1 MWVECPSMLKEKS
14 IHARRTAIRAI
25 RRKQEEVF
33 RTTISVGK
41 CCECALEDVC
51 RFSNKTDETCRAVD
65 FAVKEFQDFV
75 YKAGTVKPADALA
88 VRTLSSVW
96 GSIILAELYF
106 KHYGSVVRGM
116 EGGTRAYAFSA
127 MHSQY
132 LRLLEKMQIG
142 LDRLGL
148 SPAGRKALFSG
159 LLPQVPET
167 TKLTEYVAKKY
178 GGLNGNSG
186 AKETSQHNRLLPG
199 SSTAGPSSPG
209 HPRST
214 PESDVR
220 PSPDKESAGIISLD
234 DWGESSSE

>member
-1 MWVECPSMLKEKS
+1 MLKEKS
-14 IHARRTAIRAI
+14 IQARRTAIRTI

-33 RTTISVGK
+33 RTSVSVGK
-41 CCECALEDVC
+41 CCDCALEDVC

-65 FAVKEFQDFV
+65 FAIKEFQDFV
-75 YKAGTVKPADALA
+75 YKAGTVKPVDALA
-88 VRTLSSVW
+88 VRTLSSIW

-106 KHYGSVVRGM
+106 KHYGSVIRGM
-116 EGGTRAYAFSA
+116 EGGKKAYAFSV
-127 MHSQY
+127 MHGQY
-132 LRLLEKMQIG
+132 LRLLEKMQVG

-167 TKLTEYVAKKY
+167 TKLTEYVSKKY

-186 AKETSQHNRLLPG
+186 TTETSQHSRLLQ
-199 SSTAGPSSPG
+199 GPSTSGSPSSG
-209 HPRST
+209 HARST
-214 PESDVR
+214 PKSDVR
-220 PSPDKESAGIISLD
+220 PSSDKESAGIVSLD